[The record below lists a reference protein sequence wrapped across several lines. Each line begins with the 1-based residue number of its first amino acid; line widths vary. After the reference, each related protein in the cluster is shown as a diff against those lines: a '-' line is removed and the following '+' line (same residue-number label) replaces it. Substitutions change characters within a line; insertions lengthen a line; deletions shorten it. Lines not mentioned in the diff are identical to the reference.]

1 VLYYYTARPLPASAA
16 TATPTTDASVD
27 GRGGGGGGGER
38 CRRAGLG
45 GGGGGEGNG
54 ASGGSGT
61 EAGVQV
67 VVARGGGG
75 GDHDHEST
83 GEKGGAGAALASARG
98 MCSIRFSPSGLV
110 QGTRSTRLIGLPPYR
125 LPLSTTGD
133 ARTAM
138 NWRGGGGGGGRPP
151 RSRLLTLGTSRWV
164 SARKM
169 ATDPAATATTTQ
181 TTKHDCPQRLRGRRG
196 GPSEPSLSSPL
207 S

>member
-1 VLYYYTARPLPASAA
+1 M
-16 TATPTTDASVD
+16 TDASVD
-27 GRGGGGGGGER
+27 GRGGGGDGGGGER
-38 CRRAGLG
+38 CRRAGL

-67 VVARGGGG
+67 VVMVRGAGLGGG

-83 GEKGGAGAALASARG
+83 GEKGGAGPALASARG

-138 NWRGGGGGGGRPP
+138 NWRGGGGGGGGRLP
-151 RSRLLTLGTSRWV
+151 RMRLLILGTSRWV

-169 ATDPAATATTTQ
+169 ATDPATTESSTQ
-181 TTKHDCPQRLRGRRG
+181 TIKHDCAHRLRGRLG
-196 GPSEPSLSSPL
+196 GPSELSLSSPL